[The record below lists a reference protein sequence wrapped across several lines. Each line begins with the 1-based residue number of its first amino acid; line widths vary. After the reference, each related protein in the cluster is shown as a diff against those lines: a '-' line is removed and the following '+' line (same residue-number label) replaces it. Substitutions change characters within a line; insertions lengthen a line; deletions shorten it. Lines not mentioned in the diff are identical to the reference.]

1 MIEAKGAGVRQEWA
15 PEELLANWALVDG
28 DWELVANKSG
38 TTRLGFSLLLK
49 FFESEGRFPDVLEEI
64 PSAAVEYVADLVKVP
79 ATDFAKYTLVGR
91 TAEYHRK
98 QIREA
103 LGFRPSTVA
112 DEKALAEWLAVEVCS
127 VELVED
133 RQREALLVECRAR
146 KIEPPGRTR
155 VEKVLVAAR
164 GKWEKTFCAC
174 TIGRLGEAGTARLL
188 SLVAEDNEAGTTLLA
203 ALKRDPAAVGLDSLL
218 TEITKLNDV
227 RKLGL
232 PDGLFTDCS
241 EKLVAAWRARAI
253 KMYPS
258 DFRDTSE
265 DVRITLLAALCSSR
279 QAEITDAL
287 VDLLVALVHK
297 INARA
302 ERRVEKQLTAELK
315 KVRGKEGILFKLAT
329 AAVDKPDEVV
339 RRALFP
345 VVGEKTLKDLVAEA
359 KANEKVFKAKVRTT
373 LRSSYSSYYRQMLP
387 PLLNTLGFKCNNT
400 AYRPV
405 MDAMKLLK
413 KYADVDGKTR
423 FYDSV
428 EDKPPMDG
436 VVRKDWREA
445 VVDDKGKV
453 ERIPYELCVLV
464 ALRDA
469 VRRREIYVEGAA
481 RWRNPEDDLPGD
493 FEATR
498 AVHYAAIRQPLNP
511 GAFIADLK
519 ERMTEGLDQLSGALA
534 DGSAGGV
541 KVTTRKGEPWITVPK
556 LEPLAEPTGLQ
567 ALKQEVAR
575 RWGVL
580 DLLDVL
586 KNADFLTGF
595 TEEFSSVAAYERI
608 ERDVLQR
615 RLLLALFALGTN
627 MGIRAIVATGEHG
640 ESEAA
645 LRHVRRH
652 FITVDNLRAAV
663 TRLVNATFA
672 ARDTAWWGR
681 GTACASDSK
690 KFGSWSSNFMT
701 EYHARYGG
709 NGVMIYWHV
718 ERKNVCIYSQLKS
731 CSSSEVAAMIEG
743 LLRHCTDAEIESNYV
758 DTHGASV
765 VGFAFTELLNF
776 RLLPRLKNI
785 GSIRLYRPDDS
796 PPGWSALGA
805 SLTRPIRWELIEQ
818 QYDQMVKYA
827 TALRL
832 GTAEAEQVLRR
843 FTRGGPKHPTYQA
856 LEELGRAVRTIFA
869 CDYLASP
876 GLRREIH
883 GGLQVVENW
892 NSANTVLH
900 YGKDGALTG
909 PGKEHAETSMLALHL
924 LQSALVHVNT
934 LLVQQVLAEPAWA
947 KKLSDEDRRGLT
959 ALFWSNVNP
968 YGTFRLDMDKRLD
981 LASAAAAV
989 PRPRTA
995 ADTADGSAAKTR

>member
-1 MIEAKGAGVRQEWA
+1 MRQEWS
-15 PEELLANWALVDG
+15 PEDVVACWTLVDG
-28 DWELVANKSG
+28 DWDLVANKSG
-38 TTRLGFSLLLK
+38 TTRLGFCLMLK
-49 FFESEGRFPDVLEEI
+49 FFEIEGRFPEFIEEFPQPAI
-64 PSAAVEYVADLVKVP
+64 DYVAGLVKVP
-79 ATDFAKYTLVGR
+79 AAELAKYDLAGAKR
-91 TAEYHRK
+91 HRK

-103 LGFRPSTVA
+103 LGFRPSTLA
-112 DEKALAEWLAVEVCS
+112 DEEQLTEWLAVEVCP

-133 RQREALLVECRAR
+133 RQREALVVECRER

-155 VEKVLVAAR
+155 IEKVLVAAR
-164 GKWEKTFCAC
+164 GRWEKAFCTRA
-174 TIGRLGEAGTARLL
+174 IERLGAVGTARLL
-188 SLVAEDNEAGTTLLA
+188 ALVGEDNEDGTALLA
-203 ALKRDPAAVGLDSLL
+203 ALKRDPGAVGLESLL

-232 PDGLFTDCS
+232 PDGLFADCS
-241 EKLVAAWRARAI
+241 EKLLAAWRARAI

-265 DVRITLLAALCSSR
+265 EVRITLLAALCSSR

-287 VDLLVALVHK
+287 VELLVALVHK

-302 ERRVEKQLTAELK
+302 ERRVERQLTAELK
-315 KVRGKEGILFKLAT
+315 KVRGKEGILFKLAD
-329 AAVDKPDEVV
+329 AAIGKPDEVV
-339 RRALFP
+339 RTALYP
-345 VVGEKTLKDLVAEA
+345 VVGERTLRDLVAEA

-387 PLLNTLGFKCNNT
+387 PLLKTLGFKCNNT

-405 MDAMKLLK
+405 MDAMRLLE
-413 KYADVDGKTR
+413 KYAGVDGKTR
-423 FYDSV
+423 FYDAADEV
-428 EDKPPMDG
+428 PMDG
-436 VVRKDWREA
+436 VVRNDWREA

-464 ALRDA
+464 ALREA
-469 VRRREIYVEGAA
+469 IRRREIYVDGGR
-481 RWRNPEDDLPGD
+481 RWCNPEDDLPGD

-498 AVHYAAIRQPLNP
+498 TVHYAAIRQPQDP
-511 GAFIADLK
+511 AEFISGLK
-519 ERMTEGLDQLSGALA
+519 RQMTDGLDRLSAALA

-556 LEPLAEPTGLQ
+556 LEKLDEPTGLT
-567 ALKQEVAR
+567 ALKEEVVR

-586 KNADFLTGF
+586 KNADFLSGF
-595 TEEFSSVAAYERI
+595 TDEFSSVAAYERI
-608 ERDVLQR
+608 DRATLQR

-627 MGIRAIVATGEHG
+627 MGIRAIVATGEHS

-663 TRLVNATFA
+663 TKLVNATFA
-672 ARDTAWWGR
+672 ARDTAWWGQ

-709 NGVMIYWHV
+709 NGVMVYWHV
-718 ERKNVCIYSQLKS
+718 EKKNVCIYSQLKS

-765 VGFAFTELLNF
+765 VGFAFTELLNC

-785 GSIRLYRPDDS
+785 GSIRLYRPDDD
-796 PPGWSALGA
+796 PPGWPALGS
-805 SLTRPIRWELIEQ
+805 SLTRAIRWDLIEQ

-843 FTRGGPKHPTYQA
+843 FTRGGPKHPTYAA
-856 LEELGRAVRTIFA
+856 LEELGRAVRTVFA
-869 CDYLASP
+869 CDYLAAP

-909 PGKEHAETSMLALHL
+909 PDKEHAETSMLALHL

-934 LLVQQVLAEPAWA
+934 LLLQQVLAEPAWA

-959 ALFWSNVNP
+959 ALFWSNINP
-968 YGTFRLDMDKRLD
+968 YGTFRLEMDKRLD
-981 LASAAAAV
+981 LAPLLPV
-989 PRPRTA
+989 PRPRTP
-995 ADTADGSAAKTR
+995 ADASDQARAEPR

>member
-1 MIEAKGAGVRQEWA
+1 MRQEWS
-15 PEELLANWALVDG
+15 PEELLASWTLVDG
-28 DWELVANKSG
+28 DWKLVANKTG
-38 TTRLGFSLLLK
+38 ATRLGFSLLLK
-49 FFESEGRFPDVLEEI
+49 FFELEGRFPDLLEEV
-64 PSAAVEYVADLVKVP
+64 PQVAVEYVAGLVKVP
-79 ATDFAKYTLVGR
+79 AADFAKYSLTGR
-91 TAEYHRK
+91 TAEYHRA
-98 QIREA
+98 QVREA
-103 LGFRPSTVA
+103 LGFRPATLEDEEQLTV
-112 DEKALAEWLAVEVCS
+112 WLAKEVCP

-133 RQREALLVECRAR
+133 RQREALLVEYRAR
-146 KIEPPGRTR
+146 SIEPPGRTR
-155 VEKVLVAAR
+155 IEKVLVAAR
-164 GKWEKTFCAC
+164 NRWEAAFCARA
-174 TIGRLGEAGTARLL
+174 IERLGEVGMSRLL
-188 SLVAEDNEAGTTLLA
+188 SLVAEGNEDGAALLA
-203 ALKRDPAAVGLDSLL
+203 LLKRDPGAVGLESLL

-232 PDGLFTDCS
+232 PDGLFVDRS
-241 EKLVAAWRARAI
+241 EKLLAAWRARAI

-258 DFRDTSE
+258 DFRDTAE
-265 DVRITLLAALCSSR
+265 DVRITLLAVLCSSR
-279 QAEITDAL
+279 QTEITDAL
-287 VDLLVALVHK
+287 GDLLIALVQK

-302 ERRVEKQLTAELK
+302 ERRVERQLTAELK
-315 KVRGKEGILFKLAT
+315 KVRGKEGILFKLADAAMGQPEETVRT
-329 AAVDKPDEVV
+329 A
-339 RRALFP
+339 LYP
-345 VVGEKTLKDLVAEA
+345 VVGEKTLRDLVAEA
-359 KANEKVFKAKVRTT
+359 KANQKVFKAKVRTT
-373 LRSSYSSYYRQMLP
+373 LRSSYSSYYRQMLR
-387 PLLNTLGFKCNNT
+387 TLGFRCNNT

-405 MDAMKLLK
+405 MDALALLE
-413 KYADVDGKTR
+413 KYAEVDGKTR
-423 FYDSV
+423 FYDA
-428 EDKPPMDG
+428 EDAVPMDG
-436 VVRKDWREA
+436 VGRKDWREA
-445 VVDDKGKV
+445 VVDDKGRV

-469 VRRREIYVEGAA
+469 IRRREIYVEGG
-481 RWRNPEDDLPGD
+481 RQWGDPEDDLPGD

-498 AVHYAAIRQPLNP
+498 TVHYAAIRQPLD
-511 GAFIADLK
+511 AAEFIADLK
-519 ERMTEGLDQLSGALA
+519 QRMTNGLDRLTAALA
-534 DGSAGGV
+534 DGSSGGV
-541 KVTTRKGEPWITVPK
+541 KVTTRHGEPWISVPK
-556 LEPLAEPTGLQ
+556 LEKLDEPTGLT
-567 ALKQEVAR
+567 ALKDEVVR

-586 KNADFLTGF
+586 KNADFDIGF
-595 TEEFSSVAAYERI
+595 TDEFASIAAYERI
-608 ERDVLQR
+608 DRTVLQR

-640 ESEAA
+640 ETEAA

-663 TRLVNATFA
+663 RKLVNATFA
-672 ARDTAWWGR
+672 ARDTAWWGA
-681 GTACASDSK
+681 GTSCASDSK

-743 LLRHCTDAEIESNYV
+743 LLRHCTDTEIESNYV

-785 GSIRLYRPDDS
+785 GSIRLYRPADT
-796 PPGWSALGA
+796 PPGWPALGG
-805 SLTRPIRWELIEQ
+805 SLTTRAIKWDLIAQ

-843 FTRGGPKHPTYQA
+843 FTRGGPKHPTYAA

-876 GLRREIH
+876 DLRREIH

-909 PGKEHAETSMLALHL
+909 PDKEHAETSMLALHL
-924 LQSALVHVNT
+924 LQSSLVHINT
-934 LLVQQVLAEPAWA
+934 LLLQRVLAEPVWA

-959 ALFWSNVNP
+959 ALFWSNINP
-968 YGTFRLDMDKRLD
+968 YGTFRLEMDKRLD
-981 LASAAAAV
+981 FALPTVPHPRTPASAASQPATESRHA
-989 PRPRTA
+989 R
-995 ADTADGSAAKTR
+995 

>member
-1 MIEAKGAGVRQEWA
+1 MRQEWS
-15 PEELLANWALVDG
+15 PEDVVANWTLVDG
-28 DWELVANKSG
+28 DWDLVANKSG
-38 TTRLGFSLLLK
+38 PTRLGFCLMLK
-49 FFESEGRFPDVLEEI
+49 FFEIEALHQPGNVLHGGLWELLNE
-64 PSAAVEYVADLVKVP
+64 
-79 ATDFAKYTLVGR
+79 
-91 TAEYHRK
+91 
-98 QIREA
+98 IRE
-103 LGFRPSTVA
+103 
-112 DEKALAEWLAVEVCS
+112 
-127 VELVED
+127 
-133 RQREALLVECRAR
+133 
-146 KIEPPGRTR
+146 PG
-155 VEKVLVAAR
+155 LVAAR
-164 GKWEKTFCAC
+164 GRWERAFCTR
-174 TIGRLGEAGTARLL
+174 TIERLGDAGTARLL
-188 SLVAEDNEAGTTLLA
+188 ALVAEDNEDGTALLA
-203 ALKRDPAAVGLDSLL
+203 ALKRDPGAVGLESLL

-227 RKLGL
+227 RRLGL
-232 PDGLFTDCS
+232 PEGLFADCS
-241 EKLVAAWRARAI
+241 EKLLAAWRVRAI

-258 DFRDTSE
+258 DFRDTAE

-287 VDLLVALVHK
+287 VDLLVALVQK

-315 KVRGKEGILFKLAT
+315 KVRGKEGILFRLAD
-329 AAVDKPDEVV
+329 AAIGKPDEIV
-339 RRALFP
+339 RTALYP
-345 VVGEKTLKDLVAEA
+345 VGEKTLRDLVAEA
-359 KANEKVFKAKVRTT
+359 KANQKVFKAKVRTT

-405 MDAMKLLK
+405 MDALKLLA
-413 KYADVDGKTR
+413 KYTDVDGKTR
-423 FYDSV
+423 FYDPADEV
-428 EDKPPMDG
+428 PMDG
-436 VVRKDWREA
+436 VVRKDRREA
-445 VVDDKGKV
+445 VVDGKGKGKA

-469 VRRREIYVEGAA
+469 IRRREIYIEGGL

-498 AVHYAAIRQPLNP
+498 TVHYAAIRQPMDP
-511 GAFIADLK
+511 GEFVASLK
-519 ERMTEGLDQLSGALA
+519 RRMTDSLARLSAALA

-541 KVTTRKGEPWITVPK
+541 KVTTRKGESWITVPK
-556 LEPLAEPTGLQ
+556 LEPLDDPTGLQ
-567 ALKQEVAR
+567 ALKDEVVR

-586 KNADFLTGF
+586 KNADFLTSF
-595 TEEFSSVAAYERI
+595 TDEFTSVTAYERI
-608 ERDVLQR
+608 DRATLQR

-640 ESEAA
+640 ETEAA

-672 ARDTAWWGR
+672 ARDTAWWGQ

-709 NGVMIYWHV
+709 NGVMIHWHV

-765 VGFAFTELLNF
+765 IGFAFTELLNF

-785 GSIRLYRPDDS
+785 GSIRLYRPDDT
-796 PPGWSALGA
+796 PPGWPSLGG
-805 SLTRPIRWELIEQ
+805 SLTRSIRWDLIAQ
-818 QYDQMVKYA
+818 QYDQVIKYA

-832 GTAEAEQVLRR
+832 GTAESEQVLRR
-843 FTRGGPKHPTYQA
+843 FTRGGPKHPIYQA
-856 LEELGRAVRTIFA
+856 LEELGRVVRTIFA

-876 GLRREIH
+876 GLRREID

-900 YGKDGALTG
+900 CGKDGALTG
-909 PGKEHAETSMLALHL
+909 PDKEHAETSMLALHL
-924 LQSALVHVNT
+924 LQSSLVHINT
-934 LLVQQVLAEPAWA
+934 LLVQQVLAERAWA

-959 ALFWSNVNP
+959 ALFWSNINP
-968 YGTFRLDMDKRLD
+968 YGTFRLDMGTRLD
-981 LASAAAAV
+981 L
-989 PRPRTA
+989 
-995 ADTADGSAAKTR
+995 GSLPARQPTRS